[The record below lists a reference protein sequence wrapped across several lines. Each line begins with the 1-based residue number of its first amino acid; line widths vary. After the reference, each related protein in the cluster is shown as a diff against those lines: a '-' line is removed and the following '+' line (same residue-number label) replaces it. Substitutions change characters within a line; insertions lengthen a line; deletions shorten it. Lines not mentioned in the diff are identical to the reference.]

1 MKELKLKAEL
11 REGKGKNFAKKLRK
25 REEIPCVIYGH
36 GEPALSASVSKKDFE
51 DIIKRN
57 PTGVGVVNLEI
68 KGKETFWSIMKVIQ
82 RDSITDKVL
91 HIDFQHL
98 HKGEKLIVEV
108 PVKTSGVPVGEK
120 EGGILEQVTHK
131 IRINVLPSNISPV
144 FIVDVSQLEIGKS
157 IHIKDVDIGEAEL
170 DDNPDRVVVHVVT
183 PRVVEEVEPVTE
195 EVEEVEEEEVAGEEK
210 EGKKEEKREEGKE
223 KKEEGE

>member
-11 REGKGKNFAKKLRK
+11 REGKGKNFVKKLRK
-25 REEIPCVIYGH
+25 SGEIPCVIYGH
-36 GEPALSASVSKKDFE
+36 GEPALSASVRKKDFE

-82 RDSITDKVL
+82 RDSISDEVL

-98 HKGEKLIVEV
+98 HKGEKLIVDV
-108 PVKTSGVPVGEK
+108 PVKTSGVPIGEK
-120 EGGILEQVTHK
+120 EGGILEQVAHK
-131 IRINVLPSNISPV
+131 IRINVLPSNISSV

-157 IHIKDVDIGEAEL
+157 IHIKDVDIGDAEL
-170 DDNPDRVVVHVVT
+170 EDNPDRVVVHVVT

-195 EVEEVEEEEVAGEEK
+195 EVEEVEEEEVEGEEK
-210 EGKKEEKREEGKE
+210 EGKKEEKGEEGKE